1 MTMLAGSC
9 LIPVI
14 CRLFSL
20 RPIPGN
26 HAEEDKQSGAAGAD
40 GELHSL
46 CDGKCGRWCR
56 RRRKWKC
63 RWWQQLWREQQR
75 EEHQRGGQ

>member
-56 RRRKWKC
+56 RRKWKC